1 MEVLKGYT
9 EVIGYT
15 LVDRELYSTLSKYRW
30 HMWNNF
36 GRFYV
41 YRYTGGRSNKR
52 KLYLADE
59 VSPIPPDKYY
69 NDHWNRDTLDNR
81 KENLRPATMGENSCN
96 REKYNNNGSKY
107 KGVEPIGRQW
117 RAKITHNKKFISIG
131 YFATEIEAAL
141 AYDKAAIEL
150 HGEFASVNFPEGMK
164 EVAI

>member
-1 MEVLKGYT
+1 MIGIWMEVLKGYT

-36 GRFYV
+36 GRFY
-41 YRYTGGRSNKR
+41 
-52 KLYLADE
+52 D
-59 VSPIPPDKYY
+59 
-69 NDHWNRDTLDNR
+69 
-81 KENLRPATMGENSCN
+81 
-96 REKYNNNGSKY
+96 